1 MRSGAAGRILS
12 ASKTTESFL
21 TIRNCRSS
29 FTAARS
35 ASRTTLIQR
44 RYLKSCLRATAGAIP
59 GATAFTIMCTI
70 TRALTK
76 CSGSRAAMPG
86 FASAANAEKRFT
98 SRPAMWWSCRPE
110 PATSDWPP
118 AKTCWWSAHTRPS
131 AVTTNAAPARP
142 TTIAPSRGSPRSR
155 LHART
160 RCTDVMVRSRV
171 FGAGPS
177 SSGASAVWSLL
188 KDTAANWSKH
198 KAARLGAALAYY
210 SIFSLGPL
218 LVIAVAVA
226 GLTFREEAVRGEVG
240 AQLRALLG
248 DAGAQAVNAMLLGAS
263 KPREGTLAT
272 VLGVGALMFAAVGVV
287 VQLKDALNTVWEVEP
302 PKASGI
308 WDFVRTYMVS
318 LAAVLSLGFLLLV
331 SLLLTSAL
339 AAGGKYI
346 APYVPELAMHALG
359 SLVSFGMITLVF
371 AMMFKWLP
379 DTYVA
384 WRDVWLGAAVT
395 AALFEIG
402 KLLIGL
408 YIGKQ
413 ALESTFGA
421 AASLVVLLIWVYYS
435 SQLVLMGA
443 EFTRAHARRRGHVP
457 VNAQVRTVGQR

>member
-59 GATAFTIMCTI
+59 GATAFTITCTT

-76 CSGSRAAMPG
+76 CSGSRAAMPR
-86 FASAANAEKRFT
+86 FASGANGEKCFT
-98 SRPAMWWSCRPE
+98 SRPAMWRSCRLE

-118 AKTCWWSAHTRPS
+118 ARTCWWSAHTRPS

-142 TTIAPSRGSPRSR
+142 TTIAPSRRSPRSHF
-155 LHART
+155 HARI
-160 RCTDVMVRSRV
+160 RCTDVMARSRV
-171 FGAGPS
+171 FGAGAS
-177 SSGASAVWSLL
+177 SSGAIAVWSLL

-198 KAARLGAALAYY
+198 KAARLGAALSYY

-226 GLTFREEAVRGEVG
+226 GLTFAQEAVRGEVS

-248 DAGAQAVNAMLLGAS
+248 EAGAQAINALLIGAS
-263 KPREGTLAT
+263 KPMEGTLAT
-272 VLGVGALMFAAVGVV
+272 VLGVGTLMFAALGLV

-308 WDFVRTYMVS
+308 WDFVRTYGLACGCAFAGIS
-318 LAAVLSLGFLLLV
+318 LAGIAAADDRAGCWRQIHC
-331 SLLLTSAL
+331 AL
-339 AAGGKYI
+339 RAGTGDARARQRRVFRDGHPPVRHDVQVAAGHLCR
-346 APYVPELAMHALG
+346 LARCL
-359 SLVSFGMITLVF
+359 
-371 AMMFKWLP
+371 
-379 DTYVA
+379 
-384 WRDVWLGAAVT
+384 
-395 AALFEIG
+395 
-402 KLLIGL
+402 
-408 YIGKQ
+408 
-413 ALESTFGA
+413 
-421 AASLVVLLIWVYYS
+421 
-435 SQLVLMGA
+435 
-443 EFTRAHARRRGHVP
+443 ARRRGHRSSLRDRQAAHRP
-457 VNAQVRTVGQR
+457 LHRQTSP

>member
-1 MRSGAAGRILS
+1 M
-12 ASKTTESFL
+12 
-21 TIRNCRSS
+21 
-29 FTAARS
+29 
-35 ASRTTLIQR
+35 
-44 RYLKSCLRATAGAIP
+44 
-59 GATAFTIMCTI
+59 
-70 TRALTK
+70 
-76 CSGSRAAMPG
+76 
-86 FASAANAEKRFT
+86 
-98 SRPAMWWSCRPE
+98 
-110 PATSDWPP
+110 
-118 AKTCWWSAHTRPS
+118 
-131 AVTTNAAPARP
+131 
-142 TTIAPSRGSPRSR
+142 
-155 LHART
+155 
-160 RCTDVMVRSRV
+160 
-171 FGAGPS
+171 
-177 SSGASAVWSLL
+177 WSLL
-188 KDTAANWSKH
+188 KDTAASWSNH

-226 GLTFREEAVRGEVG
+226 GLTFRQEAVRGEVG
-240 AQLRALLG
+240 AQLHSLLG

-263 KPREGTLAT
+263 QPREGILAT

-287 VQLKDALNTVWEVEP
+287 VQLKDALNTVWEVES

-331 SLLLTSAL
+331 SLLLTTAL

-379 DTYVA
+379 DTHVA

-395 AALFEIG
+395 AALFEVG

-413 ALESTFGA
+413 ALEFA
-421 AASLVVLLIWVYYS
+421 
-435 SQLVLMGA
+435 
-443 EFTRAHARRRGHVP
+443 TRADGCGIHARLCETPRP
-457 VNAQVRTVGQR
+457 WK